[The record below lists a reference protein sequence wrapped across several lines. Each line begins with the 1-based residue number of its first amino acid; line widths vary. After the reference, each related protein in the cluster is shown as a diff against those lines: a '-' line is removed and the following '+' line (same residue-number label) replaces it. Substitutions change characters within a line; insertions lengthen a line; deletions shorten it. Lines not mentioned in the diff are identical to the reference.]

1 MCLLSLVIRNSNQS
15 QIDGWVGREGGQEN
29 SVFILTVWQKSQ
41 GLVGLVLVG
50 W

>member
-1 MCLLSLVIRNSNQS
+1 MF
-15 QIDGWVGREGGQEN
+15 GWVEMEVKKI
-29 SVFILTVWQKSQ
+29 SVFILTDWQKSQ